1 MRKVCILTSG
11 RADEYT
17 LNYLFHKMVGSGK
30 VEVRIASK
38 YPSTL
43 KYDVAIVLGDR
54 YEALQNATEAIRA
67 GCILVH
73 LHGGEETLGSA
84 DNMFRKAITKLAHY
98 HLPATAEA
106 ERNLILKEG
115 EDISRCQ
122 VVGSIG
128 VERVKSLLI
137 GTEKKKEILFCYHP
151 NTVGGDVGEEIDTV
165 LGALSSVSHMSINM
179 FYPNL
184 DPGNNT
190 IRRRLESY
198 AKNHGHAW
206 LIEDATNE
214 IDGDLFVQMME
225 RAAIMVGNSSA
236 GIIEAAA
243 CSTPVVNIGDRQKG
257 RQRPSSVYDCEVDA
271 EDIRYALDYVLYSR
285 STMHDFTNPYEME
298 GTCEAITKFV
308 ASCELNFEKTWGRSC

>member
-1 MRKVCILTSG
+1 MG
-11 RADEYT
+11 
-17 LNYLFHKMVGSGK
+17 
-30 VEVRIASK
+30 VEARITSK
-38 YPSTL
+38 YPAGE

-54 YEALQNATEAIRA
+54 YEALQNATEAIRH

-151 NTVGGDVGEEIDTV
+151 NTVGGNVEWEIDTV
-165 LGALSSVSHMSINM
+165 LGALSSVSHMEVNL

-184 DPGNNT
+184 DPGNNI
-190 IRRRLESY
+190 IRRYLKHFMKQQE
-198 AKNHGHAW
+198 KIW
-206 LIEDATNE
+206 LIGEPTHE
-214 IDGDLFVQMME
+214 SEGDYFVKLME
-225 RAAIMVGNSSA
+225 QAAIMVGNSSA